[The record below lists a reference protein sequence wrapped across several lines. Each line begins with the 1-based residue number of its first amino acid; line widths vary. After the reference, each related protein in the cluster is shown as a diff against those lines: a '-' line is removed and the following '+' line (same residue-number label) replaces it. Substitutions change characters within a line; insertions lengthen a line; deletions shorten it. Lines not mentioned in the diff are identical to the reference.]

1 MKSVSREEAD
11 VSLAQEYH
19 MSLEQVRRLNL
30 YDKRLMMGWVPFD
43 RERAAEEARKKVAG
57 LQSMVRKFGVK

>member
-1 MKSVSREEAD
+1 M
-11 VSLAQEYH
+11 SLAQEFH

-43 RERAAEEARKKVAG
+43 RETARQAAEQHVAG
-57 LQSMVRKFGVK
+57 ILGMAKRFGAK